1 MKRVNNEIY
10 SILFTCNFDLVYDP
24 KHSLCQVLQVR
35 HTLIFPTLNCEIQLK
50 VSSLSTEGNLVQ

>member
-24 KHSLCQVLQVR
+24 KYSLCQVLQVL
-35 HTLIFPTLNCEIQLK
+35 HTLIFPTLNCESNSIK
-50 VSSLSTEGNLVQ
+50 SVMFEYRR